1 MSKFNKV
8 RTNQCPGTKE
18 NGQKNFLN
26 FLSEL
31 KDSIATAIAE
41 SGFSRGEISG
51 KVSELIGRDINLG
64 YVDNVCAPSKF
75 ERIPHIDFVLGVCLV
90 TRSIKPIQVMGRYLP
105 HTHVLQDKEALEYEL
120 YDMEKQMQEIIK
132 KQAIIK
138 KQLGKDTNDNG
149 QEIQTIGG
157 IQ

>member
-8 RTNQCPGTKE
+8 RTSGCPKNE
-18 NGQKNFLN
+18 KNGQKNFLN

-31 KDSIATAIAE
+31 KDSIATAINE
-41 SGFSRGEISG
+41 SGYSRGEISG
-51 KVSELIGRDINLG
+51 KVSEMIGRDINLG

-90 TRSIKPIQVMGRYLP
+90 TRSIKPIQVIGRYLP

-120 YDMEKQMQEIIK
+120 YDTERQIQEIMKRQALIK
-132 KQAIIK
+132 Q
-138 KQLGKDTNDNG
+138 QLGKDTTDNG
-149 QEIQTIGG
+149 QDIQTIGG